1 MVRWHKFKTPQRN
14 RHGFTV
20 DLDKIEAYF
29 IKYRLEDIVT
39 IIISGVEYD
48 VEIDPDLAVILIS
61 SNRLTRLVKLG
72 VVD

>member
-14 RHGFTV
+14 RHDFTV

-48 VEIDPDLAVILIS
+48 VQIDRDLAVTLIS
-61 SNRLTRLVKLG
+61 GDRLTRLIKLG
-72 VVD
+72 VID